1 MGISKSI
8 FGLTK
13 SNNGFFKSKKQ
24 AQFLISQMSS
34 FDGCIGH
41 ANSGYNSCPIFA
53 SWDEKGI
60 TKVVKATINGDVLMF
75 ERKVE
80 GVLTELEF
88 KQIKSYERK
97 IKALEKEINERQK
110 SYDNGSYNRTGDTS
124 TYSTDMIE
132 RFEYF
137 QNQKKEQVKKIKEII
152 CQLKK

>member
-1 MGISKSI
+1 MEISKSI

-13 SNNGFFKSKKQ
+13 SNNGFFKSGKQ

-34 FDGCIGH
+34 YDGCIGH

-60 TKVVKATINGDVLMF
+60 TKVVKATKNGDVLMF
-75 ERKVE
+75 ERKIQ
-80 GVLTELEF
+80 GVLTELEV
-88 KQIKSYERK
+88 KHIKFYERK

-110 SYDNGSYNRTGDTS
+110 YFDNGSYNGTGDTS
-124 TYSTDMIE
+124 TYSNDMIE
-132 RFEYF
+132 RFEYS
-137 QNQKKEQVKKIKEII
+137 QNQKIEQVKKLKEKV